1 MPEVKEGHS
10 TVVLMGYSASI
21 RDALVEEIK
30 KYKERNNKIIMLAN
44 ENIGGLECL
53 CDNVIYSSEV
63 LMKMGNIISG
73 MPILYAFE
81 RIMKELTE

>member
-1 MPEVKEGHS
+1 MES
-10 TVVLMGYSASI
+10 GYS
-21 RDALVEEIK
+21 
-30 KYKERNNKIIMLAN
+30 NKIIMLAN

>member
-30 KYKERNNKIIMLAN
+30 KYKERNYKII
-44 ENIGGLECL
+44 
-53 CDNVIYSSEV
+53 
-63 LMKMGNIISG
+63 
-73 MPILYAFE
+73 
-81 RIMKELTE
+81 